1 MDTIKKYG
9 LKKSKALLLFLQMF
23 LIAFMSITAVY
34 LLIFT
39 IKNNLGGW
47 MILSYVFILISI
59 LSIILYAIIGYKKG
73 EVAYICAIAPFL
85 FAVFIN
91 ILIPYRDTFQIA
103 MLVIVFALAFLF
115 MFKLDSYKLNS
126 IISILMIVFSMSFSI
141 YSSIHAN
148 VNFLGEISASFAIY
162 AAMYLSIFIP
172 VIMTSTF
179 ALTYNIRNTRI
190 KNNDK

>member
-141 YSSIHAN
+141 YSSIQAN

>member
-1 MDTIKKYG
+1 MDTVKKYG
-9 LKKSKALLLFLQMF
+9 LKKSKALILFLQML
-23 LIAFMSITAVY
+23 LISFMFITAVY

-39 IKNNLGGW
+39 IKYNLGGW
-47 MILSYVFILISI
+47 MILSYGFILISI

-73 EVAYICAIAPFL
+73 NIAYICAIAPFL
-85 FAVFIN
+85 IAVFMS

-115 MFKLDSYKLNS
+115 MFKLDSYKLNT
-126 IISILMIVFSMSFSI
+126 IISILMIVFSISFSI

-148 VNFLGEISASFAIY
+148 VNFLGEISESFLAY
-162 AAMYLSIFIP
+162 LAMYLSIFIP

-190 KNNDK
+190 KDNDK

>member
-1 MDTIKKYG
+1 MDTVKKYG
-9 LKKSKALLLFLQMF
+9 LKKSKALLLFLQML
-23 LIAFMSITAVY
+23 LISFMFITAGY

-39 IKNNLGGW
+39 IKYNLGGW
-47 MILSYVFILISI
+47 MILSYVFILI

-73 EVAYICAIAPFL
+73 EIAYICAIAPFL
-85 FAVFIN
+85 IAVFIN

-126 IISILMIVFSMSFSI
+126 ILSILMIVFSMSFSI

-148 VNFLGEISASFAIY
+148 VNFLGEISESIAAY
-162 AAMYLSIFIP
+162 LAMYLSIFIP

-190 KNNDK
+190 KNDK

>member
-1 MDTIKKYG
+1 MDTVKKYG
-9 LKKSKALLLFLQMF
+9 LKKAKALLLFLQML
-23 LIAFMSITAVY
+23 LISFMFITAVY

-39 IKNNLGGW
+39 IKYNLGGW
-47 MILSYVFILISI
+47 MILSYVFIFISI

-73 EVAYICAIAPFL
+73 NIAYICATSPFL
-85 FAVFIN
+85 IALFIN

-126 IISILMIVFSMSFSI
+126 ILSILMIVFSMSFSI

-148 VNFLGEISASFAIY
+148 VNFLGEIHTSFLAY
-162 AAMYLSIFIP
+162 LAMYLSIFIP

-190 KNNDK
+190 KNDK

>member
-1 MDTIKKYG
+1 MDTVKKYG
-9 LKKSKALLLFLQMF
+9 LKKSKALILFLQML
-23 LIAFMSITAVY
+23 LISFMFITAVY

-39 IKNNLGGW
+39 IKYNLGGW

-59 LSIILYAIIGYKKG
+59 LSIILYANIGYKKRNI
-73 EVAYICAIAPFL
+73 AYICAIAPFL
-85 FAVFIN
+85 IAVFMS

-115 MFKLDSYKLNS
+115 MFKLDSYKLNT
-126 IISILMIVFSMSFSI
+126 IISILMIVFSISFSI

-148 VNFLGEISASFAIY
+148 VNFLGEISESFLAY
-162 AAMYLSIFIP
+162 LAMYLSIFIP

-190 KNNDK
+190 KDNDK

>member
-1 MDTIKKYG
+1 MDTVKKYG
-9 LKKSKALLLFLQMF
+9 LKKSKALILFLQML
-23 LIAFMSITAVY
+23 LISFMFITAVY

-39 IKNNLGGW
+39 IKYNLGGW

-73 EVAYICAIAPFL
+73 SIAYICAIAPFL
-85 FAVFIN
+85 IAVFIN

-126 IISILMIVFSMSFSI
+126 IISFLMIVFSISFSI

-148 VNFLGEISASFAIY
+148 VNFLGEISAGIAAY
-162 AAMYLSIFIP
+162 LAMYLSIFIP

-190 KNNDK
+190 KDNDK